1 MFERFTERARQV
13 VVFAQDEARELRHN
27 YIGTEHL
34 LLGLLREEHGLAAR
48 VLGTLDVT
56 LERTRAD
63 VMRVVGEGDAA
74 VKGQIPF
81 TPRAKHALELALN
94 EATELGHGHIGTE
107 HVLLG
112 IAREARGVAARILA
126 EHDVPPQRVA
136 IAVLETLQGGSG
148 PVDPEAVKRFAQA
161 PPDPGASGRITLGR
175 RGTALPQFA
184 IGWVLGAATL
194 GVGILVGWAIWGH

>member
-63 VMRVVGEGDAA
+63 VMRVVGRGDSV

-161 PPDPGASGRITLGR
+161 PPDPGAPARITLGR
-175 RGTALPQFA
+175 RGPALPQFA
-184 IGWVLGAATL
+184 IGWVLGAVTL
-194 GVGILVGWAIWGH
+194 GMGILIGWAISH